1 MGMRDSRKGN
11 LGVGAVAAVAVAM
24 SGGCGGDHGPRPAWS
39 QDEAWTVGPA
49 SVTVAQG
56 PGADFFHVAGAV
68 RLSDGRLVVADG
80 GSSEV
85 RYFAPDGTHLASVG
99 GEGEGPGEYALIQAL
114 GPAGGDSVWVYDYG
128 TARITVLTPD
138 GATARTASVT
148 PPLPAGAMVGRR
160 SDGTFVLAQMWGSA
174 DPSARVSEGLVR
186 EPVVVARYGADGVL
200 VDTLTSVPGREVFH
214 RMEGARMVMSAAPF
228 ARSAS
233 HALLGDDLVVGD
245 QVTHALEVLGP
256 EGDPVRTL
264 RWAGPALALQDD
276 EVARWEEEQVASAPA
291 ADRASVR
298 AYLADMPVPELR
310 PAYGRLLT
318 DAAGCLW
325 VAAYAHSMQDA
336 PRWDVLDAA
345 GRWLGSV
352 DVPARFRPHQIGPDW
367 ILGVSRDAL
376 DVERLELRPLDRGAG
391 PGC

>member
-1 MGMRDSRKGN
+1 MTYSRKR
-11 LGVGAVAAVAVAM
+11 LWGVGAVAAVAVTM
-24 SGGCGGDHGPRPAWS
+24 SGGCGGEDGPRPAWS

-68 RLSDGRLVVADG
+68 RLSDGRLVVADE

-99 GEGEGPGEYALIQAL
+99 GRGGGPGEYALIQAL
-114 GPAGGDSVWVYDYG
+114 GPAGGDSVWVYDFG
-128 TARITVLTPD
+128 AARITVLTPD

-160 SDGTFVLAQMWGSA
+160 SDGTFVLAQMWGSG

-186 EPVVVARYGADGVL
+186 EPVVVARYGADGAL
-200 VDTLTSVPGREVFH
+200 LDTLASVPGREVFQ
-214 RMEGARMVMSAAPF
+214 RMEGTRMVMSAAPF

-245 QVTHALEVLGP
+245 QVARALEVRGP
-256 EGDPVRTL
+256 AGDAVRTL
-264 RWAGPALALQDD
+264 RWAGPPLELQDD
-276 EVARWEEEQVASAPA
+276 EVARWEDEQVASAPA

-298 AYLADMPVPELR
+298 ASLAEMPVPALR

-318 DAAGCLW
+318 DAAGCIW
-325 VAAYAHSMQDA
+325 VAAYAHPFQDA

-345 GRWLGSV
+345 GNWLGSV
-352 DVPARFRPHQIGPDW
+352 ALPPKFRPHQIGSDW

-376 DVERLELRPLDRGAG
+376 DVERLELHTLDRGAA